1 MVNSA
6 GGLRFN
12 QPSQELTHIVM
23 GEPDQGVKVF
33 LDKATHRSVK
43 IYVGVQLGIVF
54 YLILIAL

>member
-12 QPSQELTHIVM
+12 QPSQDLTHIVM

-33 LDKATHRSVK
+33 LEKATHRLV
-43 IYVGVQLGIVF
+43 
-54 YLILIAL
+54 LIDTFFIHLNLKKEHL